1 MQDLRGG
8 SQELRSYSKSN
19 GKPSKALKLAR
30 VMVMEMKRGEFIGTF
45 LVIQGLGVCASKP
58 GGIGWIPGQ
67 GIKIPHTLWPKIF
80 FKRGGFKID
89 FGVYTLKD
97 LFIH

>member
-30 VMVMEMKRGEFIGTF
+30 VMVMEMKRG
-45 LVIQGLGVCASKP
+45 
-58 GGIGWIPGQ
+58 
-67 GIKIPHTLWPKIF
+67 
-80 FKRGGFKID
+80 
-89 FGVYTLKD
+89 
-97 LFIH
+97 